1 MKRVLYACLILAIF
15 PCFSECKKKV
25 TSNTDTTVPPV
36 VQTTPW
42 PEWIFHHWIWEGEGT
57 STSARQIVADYTSH
71 GIPVG
76 AIIIDSPWETDYN
89 TFKPDSN
96 LYPDMQAMINE
107 FHAKN
112 IHVLLWVTGFIDT
125 SAHPLY
131 EYGASNHYFMQASA
145 AGGPAK
151 LSWWK
156 GYGSLIDLYN
166 PAAVAWFKGLM
177 DNVINMGIDG
187 WKCDGSDFS
196 SLNAQYSPYLG
207 TNMPSRNDYSAKYYQ
222 LFHDYTRQKLGN
234 TRAITCRPIDNYG
247 IAPIGGA
254 QVAFAPR
261 EIGWSCWVGDQDAT
275 YTGMTKALNNMYFSD
290 QYGYLG
296 FGSDIGG
303 YRTDANYPVT
313 GRSQTLFT
321 RWAELGAFCG
331 LMENGGGGE
340 HRPWMFDQQTSD
352 IYKKFVLLREQM
364 VAYLMK
370 TATQR
375 FEAQKSMMNFFN
387 HTDYSYLL
395 GDDIFVTPVLDD
407 IGNINVKFPAG
418 SNWVYLFDKTKVYT
432 GGTIVLLNFPIDQ
445 FPAFAKQGSDVAS
458 SLNP

>member
-1 MKRVLYACLILAIF
+1 MKKVLYAYLICAILVGF
-15 PCFSECKKKV
+15 EGCKKKA
-25 TSNTDTTVPPV
+25 TNTTDTTLAPV

-42 PEWIFHHWIWEGEGT
+42 PEWIFHHWIWEGSGT
-57 STSARQIVADYTSH
+57 STSARQIVAGYEAS

-89 TFKPDSN
+89 TFSPDSS

-112 IHVLLWVTGFIDT
+112 IHVLLWITGFIDT

-131 EYGASNHYFMQASA
+131 DYALGNHFFMQANASS
-145 AGGPAK
+145 GPTVV
-151 LSWWK
+151 SWWQGK
-156 GYGSLIDLYN
+156 GCLIDLYN
-166 PAAVAWFKGLM
+166 PAAIAWVKSLM
-177 DNVINMGIDG
+177 DTVLNMGIDG

-196 SLNAQYSPYLG
+196 SISVPYSPYLG
-207 TNMPSRNDYSAKYYQ
+207 ANMPSRNDYSDKYYE

-234 TRAITCRPIDNYG
+234 TKANTFRPIDNYG
-247 IAPIGGA
+247 YGIGGDP
-254 QVAFAPR
+254 VAFAPKA
-261 EIGWSCWVGDQDAT
+261 IGWSCWVGDQDAT
-275 YTGMTKALNNMYFSD
+275 FTGLTKALNNMYFSD

-303 YRTDANYPVT
+303 YRTDATYPAT
-313 GRSQTLFT
+313 GRSETLFI
-321 RWAELGAFCG
+321 RWAQLGAFCG

-340 HRPWMFDQQTSD
+340 HRPWMFDAQTDS

-364 VAYLMK
+364 VPYLMK

-375 FEAQKSMMNFFN
+375 YEAQKAMMNFFN
-387 HTDYSYLL
+387 QTDYSYIL
-395 GDDIFVTPVLDD
+395 GDDIFVSPILDATS
-407 IGNINVKFPAG
+407 NVNVKFPAG

-432 GGTIVLLNFPIDQ
+432 GGSTVLMNFSLDQ
-445 FPAFAKQGSDVAS
+445 FPVFAKQGSSVLA